1 LLFIVIGYLTVFF
14 QTSSNPTYF
23 ASFFAGGSLHAQK
36 PFTVQQRWTI
46 GGDGSWD
53 YMTVDSAARR
63 LYIAHQTRVQ
73 VVNLDTGK
81 LVGAIESLT
90 RCHGIVIAPGQML
103 VSAITPSDEEF
114 DENDPVLEAFLA
126 FLAKDMEDHPE
137 QIKPLSASRMKRIAE
152 LTKGVV
158 VDFDEDLGDEAL
170 I

>member
-1 LLFIVIGYLTVFF
+1 MATLKVSRTRSRADVKNAGQGYLGKQIRTGN
-14 QTSSNPTYF
+14 SSGFRFEGALFRSHPEFN
-23 ASFFAGGSLHAQK
+23 GEVK
-36 PFTVQQRWTI
+36 
-46 GGDGSWD
+46 
-53 YMTVDSAARR
+53 
-63 LYIAHQTRVQ
+63 AH
-73 VVNLDTGK
+73 
-81 LVGAIESLT
+81 
-90 RCHGIVIAPGQML
+90 VIAPGQML